1 MAQELGK
8 SIRLALLVIVTAGL
22 ATLACMCSCCP
33 PPDNSIGAEAEAA
46 AQFDETNPLG
56 ANAACYVCHIT
67 FVKEELSKAH
77 LKARITCVGCHGVS
91 AGHANDEDI
100 GATPPDVTFERGR
113 VDAMCLKCHKR
124 HDISGLKA
132 AAAKPPPVCTD
143 CHDTHRIKKAE
154 ITEPG

>member
-33 PPDNSIGAEAEAA
+33 PPDNSIGAEAA

-56 ANAACYVCHIT
+56 ANAGCYICHMRFIG
-67 FVKEELSKAH
+67 EELSKTH
-77 LKARITCVGCHGVS
+77 LKARITCVSCHGVS

-100 GATPPDVTFERGR
+100 GATKPDVTFERGR

>member
-1 MAQELGK
+1 MAKELGK
-8 SIRLALLVIVTAGL
+8 SIRLAVAVVAIGGWVAAVLV
-22 ATLACMCSCCP
+22 CSCSP
-33 PPDNSIGAEAEAA
+33 SAKQSVRAGTETP
-46 AQFDETNPLG
+46 AQFDDTNPLG

-67 FVKEELSKAH
+67 FVKEELSKTH
-77 LKARITCVGCHGVS
+77 LKAKITCVRCHGVS

-100 GATPPDVTFERGR
+100 GATPPDVTFGRGR

-132 AAAKPPPVCTD
+132 AAAKLPPVCTD

>member
-46 AQFDETNPLG
+46 ARFDETNPLG

-67 FVKEELSKAH
+67 FVKEELSKTH
-77 LKARITCVGCHGVS
+77 LKAKITCVRCHGVS

-100 GATPPDVTFERGR
+100 GATKPDVTFERDR
-113 VDAMCLKCHKR
+113 IDAMCLKCHKR

-132 AAAKPPPVCTD
+132 AAAKGPPVCTD

-154 ITEPG
+154 VPEPG